1 MPLQDK
7 FTTYKD
13 VGVDIE
19 KIKRIQNQI
28 GKNIEKTHHFL
39 DFGKVISGYGHY
51 AGLIEMG
58 DKIMSLHTDGV
69 GTKIL
74 IAQLMKKYDT
84 IGIDCIAMNVNDI
97 VCVGSKPLGYL
108 SYIAL
113 QKANDMLLKE
123 ITKGLVKGAKI
134 SNIAIVGG
142 ETAILPEIIT
152 GNVTDYNFDLAG
164 MIFGVIEGRNKMIL
178 GNKIKNGDVIIGID
192 SSGLHSNGYTL
203 ARKILLERY
212 DFNDRPE
219 FLETSLG
226 KELIKPTKI
235 YSKTILK
242 IVNEFGT
249 RIIHG
254 LAHITGGA
262 FTKLKRLN
270 SNVDFILD
278 NVPQIKGIFK
288 LIMKEGKIDMAEM
301 YKTFNMGVGFCVIA
315 SKDKAEEIMGIINK
329 DNHKCR
335 AIGKIKA
342 NGRGNTLIKNN
353 DTILKI

>member
-1 MPLQDK
+1 MQDE
-7 FTTYKD
+7 FTKYKD
-13 VGVDIE
+13 VGVDID
-19 KIKRIQNQI
+19 KIKKIQNRI

-39 DFGKVISGYGHY
+39 EFGKVISGFGHY
-51 AGLIEMG
+51 AGMIEIG
-58 DKIMSLHTDGV
+58 DKIMTLHTDGV
-69 GTKIL
+69 GSKIL

-113 QKANDMLLKE
+113 QKANDTLLKE
-123 ITKGLVKGAKI
+123 ITKGLVKGSKI

-152 GNVTDYNFDLAG
+152 GNSTGYNFDLAG
-164 MIFGVIEGRNKMIL
+164 MIFGIIEGRNKMIL

-203 ARKILLERY
+203 ARKVLLEKY
-212 DFNDRPE
+212 DFSDRPE

-226 KELIKPTKI
+226 KELIKPTYI
-235 YSKTILK
+235 YSRTILNL
-242 IVNEFGT
+242 VNEFGS

-254 LAHITGGA
+254 LSHITGGA

-270 SNVDFILD
+270 SNVDFVLD
-278 NVPQIKGIFK
+278 NLPQIKGIFK
-288 LIMKEGKIDMAEM
+288 QIMKDGKIDMAEM
-301 YKTFNMGVGFCVIA
+301 YKTFNMGVGFCVVV
-315 SKDKAEEIMGIINK
+315 SKDKSEEIMEIIKK
-329 DNHKCR
+329 DNLKCQ
-335 AIGKIKA
+335 AIGKIKS
-342 NGRGNTLIKNN
+342 NGRGNTFIKNN
-353 DTILKI
+353 NTLLKI